1 MIHKDETKE
10 VEAIVELAKLINSYI
25 NDPKVPVAINKK
37 LSKKLGFSLAKLDC
51 AFWALENVML
61 DLRFGSPCESE
72 EEEFLRRAIK
82 KNPYYDKD
90 EVEESETEE
99 RKRREGGNE

>member
-1 MIHKDETKE
+1 MIHKDKTRE
-10 VEAIVELAKLINSYI
+10 VEAIAELARLINSYI
-25 NDPKVPVAINKK
+25 NDPKVPVTINKK

-72 EEEFLRRAIK
+72 EEESLRRAIE
-82 KNPYYDKD
+82 KNPYYDED
-90 EVEESETEE
+90 ELEESDAEV
-99 RKRREGGNE
+99 RKRREGDNE